1 MKIEGSHALA
11 GRKRNKR
18 KNRAGSRRPIAP
30 RPIESGSRHSRGK
43 REREREVRVSSVSR
57 PRFISVGSVSEA
69 RLRCQV
75 VASGLKWCS

>member
-43 REREREVRVSSVSR
+43 RERKRERGA
-57 PRFISVGSVSEA
+57 RFERIKAKVY
-69 RLRCQV
+69 
-75 VASGLKWCS
+75 

>member
-30 RPIESGSRHSRGK
+30 RPIESGSRHSRGE
-43 REREREVRVSSVSR
+43 RERERGA
-57 PRFISVGSVSEA
+57 RFERIKAKVY
-69 RLRCQV
+69 
-75 VASGLKWCS
+75 